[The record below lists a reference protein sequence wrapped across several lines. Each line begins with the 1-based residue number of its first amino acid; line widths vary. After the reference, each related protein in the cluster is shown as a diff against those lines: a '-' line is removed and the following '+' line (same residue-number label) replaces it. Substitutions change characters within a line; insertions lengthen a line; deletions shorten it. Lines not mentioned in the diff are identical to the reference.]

1 MADDEQGMT
10 TGGRFET
17 FDANRWFVVVRDDD
31 GYGVWRLDDLDEDE
45 PIERFSDDDDGYEA
59 AAARWKTLT
68 KQAQRESGVWLDRL
82 RVVVLVALG
91 LWVVASAVPALEFLL
106 EEDAAGVSFP
116 GDPGTPLWERIL
128 YAVSTLAFDVWI
140 AASIAYL
147 VLWMDRR
154 RPST

>member
-1 MADDEQGMT
+1 MT
-10 TGGRFET
+10 GGEEESSGGGRFET

-45 PIERFSDDDDGYEA
+45 PIERFSDDDDGYEG
-59 AAARWKTLT
+59 AAARWKSLT
-68 KQAQRESGVWLDRL
+68 KQAQRERGVWLDRL

-106 EEDAAGVSFP
+106 EEDAADVSFP
-116 GDPGTPLWERIL
+116 GDPGEPLWERIV
-128 YAVSTLAFDVWI
+128 YAVSTVSFTVWI

-154 RPST
+154 RQGI